1 MESHR
6 VALVGPPCVV
16 PDNTCFR
23 SWHHKSYGRQGGAKF
38 FDCGTME
45 VNIIMLYINLLCLHY
60 N

>member
-45 VNIIMLYINLLCLHY
+45 VNIIMLYINL
-60 N
+60 